1 MNQKILLFAA
11 GSMVLAMAAT
21 LAAESG
27 TNAVRASCCA
37 SAERAAGPLTDKSLY
52 QLDSTWTNDNGL
64 PVKLSALC
72 GRPQLVC
79 MFFAHCQYACPLLVQ
94 QMKQIEAALP
104 ENLRTN
110 VGFVLVSFDTERDTP
125 DALHQYR
132 LQHDLAAER
141 WTLLHGSNDDVLEL
155 AALLGVKFK
164 KDAQGQFMHSNV
176 LTILNSQGEITFQET
191 GLNPSTERMAE
202 KLTERA
208 LRPPALSRPQSARP

>member
-1 MNQKILLFAA
+1 MKQKILLLAA

-27 TNAVRASCCA
+27 TNAVRASCCVR
-37 SAERAAGPLTDKSLY
+37 AERAAGPLTDKSLY

-64 PVKLSALC
+64 PVKLSALS

-79 MFFAHCQYACPLLVQ
+79 MFFAHCQYACPLLVH

-104 ENLRTN
+104 ENVRTN

-125 DALHQYR
+125 EALHQYR
-132 LQHDLAAER
+132 LQHELASGR

-176 LTILNSQGEITFQET
+176 LTLLNSQGEIAFQET
-191 GLNPSTERMAE
+191 GLNPSTERMVEKFAE
-202 KLTERA
+202 RSLWG
-208 LRPPALSRPQSARP
+208 PALSRPQSAQP

>member
-1 MNQKILLFAA
+1 MKQKILLFAA

-21 LAAESG
+21 LAAEFG
-27 TNAVRASCCA
+27 TNPVRASCCVR
-37 SAERAAGPLTDKSLY
+37 AERSAGPLTDKSLY

-64 PVKLSALC
+64 PVKLAALS

-79 MFFAHCQYACPLLVQ
+79 MFFAHCQYACPLLVH

-104 ENLRTN
+104 ENVRTN

-125 DALHQYR
+125 DALRQYR
-132 LQHDLAAER
+132 LQHELAADR
-141 WTLLHGSNDDVLEL
+141 WTLLRGSNDDVLEL

-176 LTILNSQGEITFQET
+176 LTLLNSQGEIAFQET
-191 GLNPSTERMAE
+191 GLNPSTERMVE
-202 KLTERA
+202 KLAERS
-208 LRPPALSRPQSARP
+208 LWPQELSRPQSARP